1 MRRPALPFWLLAPAR
16 YFFLMSRLL
25 NVAKYV
31 LLLALS
37 GALMWYAL
45 RNLDFARMADEVRA
59 AKPQWIVLSLLVT
72 LPGFF
77 SRAWRWKMQL
87 EAARRPV
94 GFWEAYHAMMVG
106 YLANLVLPRAGEVVR
121 CTVLARATGVPV
133 KVSLGTVIT
142 ERIIDVVMLFSLLGL
157 LLLVEFG
164 RLKDFFWGL
173 LHDRY
178 DSLAANRMLLLTGA
192 ATLALGSVLMLTLLW
207 RAYQRN
213 RHHPKVQ
220 RAREF
225 AKGLVDG
232 VLSVAR
238 IRNQTSFWGHT
249 LFTWSTYFFTAL
261 ALFPTLPSTAGL
273 DWHAG
278 LALLVIGGFGM
289 AAPVQGGIGVFHI
302 LVQGALMAYGL
313 GKEQGMAYALIS
325 HTTQTVFVVVLGGI
339 SFVASMLQTAR
350 RKRSLSLSPVEL
362 FDNLETDEPDADE
375 PAAAPPVRA

>member
-1 MRRPALPFWLLAPAR
+1 MKTLI
-16 YFFLMSRLL
+16 
-25 NVAKYV
+25 NVFKYL

-45 RNLDFARMADEVRA
+45 RNLDFGRMAQEVRA
-59 AKPQWIVLSLLVT
+59 ARPEWILLSLVVT
-72 LPGFF
+72 LPGFL

-106 YLANLVLPRAGEVVR
+106 YLANLVLPRAGEVAR
-121 CTVLARATGVPV
+121 CTVLARTTGVPV

-142 ERIIDVVMLFSLLGL
+142 ERLIDVLMLFSLLGL
-157 LLLVEFG
+157 LLLVEFS

-178 DSLAANRMLLLTGA
+178 NSLAANQTLLLIAA
-192 ATLALGSVLMLTLLW
+192 ATLALGGVLMLTLLW
-207 RAYQRN
+207 RAYQRY

-220 RAREF
+220 RVAEF
-225 AKGLVDG
+225 VKGLLDG
-232 VLSVAR
+232 LLSVAR
-238 IRNQTSFWGHT
+238 IRNQPSFWAHT

-325 HTTQTVFVVVLGGI
+325 HTTQTVLVVVLGGI
-339 SFVASMLQTAR
+339 SFVASMLQTTR
-350 RKRSLSLSPVEL
+350 RRRAGLTTAEDDLQMADL
-362 FDNLETDEPDADE
+362 LLEPE
-375 PAAAPPVRA
+375 R